1 MSSSTLPLYYKPR
14 GVGTAAVP
22 PVPGRRSAM
31 IIFVVV
37 VVFIIGE
44 LALVTSNYSY
54 GSTVLIQKYSRKSE
68 KEHRIPHTILSSGPS
83 EKASIIENRESASP
97 DKRVN
102 IKNSVVPIV
111 IHHESASPDN
121 RVDTKPHPIDKVH
134 EENQSQASSISRKSE
149 FKIKNSK
156 KAVTSNTE
164 HGILTKTQ
172 KRQAKVKEV
181 WYKSIIHYVIF

>member
-22 PVPGRRSAM
+22 PVPGRRSTM

-44 LALVTSNYSY
+44 LALITYNYSY
-54 GSTVLIQKYSRKSE
+54 DSTGTVSIQKYSRKSE
-68 KEHRIPHTILSSGPS
+68 KEHRIPHAILSSGPS
-83 EKASIIENRESASP
+83 EKASIVENRELTSP
-97 DKRVN
+97 DNGVDMKHSE
-102 IKNSVVPIV
+102 IAPIV
-111 IHHESASPDN
+111 IHHESTSPDN
-121 RVDTKPHPIDKVH
+121 NVDTRPHPIDKIH
-134 EENQSQASSISRKSE
+134 EENQSQTSSISQKSE

-156 KAVTSNTE
+156 EGVTSDTE
-164 HGILTKTQ
+164 QGILTTTQ

-181 WYKSIIHYVIF
+181 